1 MAMGKLS
8 KSLAPAIAAVALL
21 AGVPAQAACWTEED
35 AALARIH
42 DLRTKLTVG
51 STRCEASAE
60 VAAEFQ
66 SFARANRNPLAV
78 VSQRLKSRFWTAYG
92 QDEGQRLLDR
102 FAEALVTAHKSD
114 SGDCANRSPAAR
126 GSNERRLGRRALP
139 ASRAPGDQARP
150 ARRRLRH
157 DARQALNRRI

>member
-114 SGDCANRSPAAR
+114 SGDCANTVALLREAATNG
-126 GSNERRLGRRALP
+126 GSVAALSQLAERQGIRPVLP
-139 ASRAPGDQARP
+139 GGVCGITLAKR
-150 ARRRLRH
+150 
-157 DARQALNRRI
+157 